1 MSGNEKGATI
11 PPRQRPTPPGQ
22 TPMTNEQ
29 REAAQQEVINK
40 APLRSTDA
48 ESTNQPAEAAV
59 PQEDVKPWRSGMNLP
74 VEALMQIRKKTSITQ
89 ATEHELR
96 LAYLVNDKNSKRGF
110 GPKVYVNDLINEA
123 IEQYTKAELKKLGFD
138 TK

>member
-1 MSGNEKGATI
+1 MSNEKGATI

-22 TPMTNEQ
+22 SPQ
-29 REAAQQEVINK
+29 SEAERQEAEAKIIQS

-48 ESTNQPAEAAV
+48 ESTNAPAEQQPEPAA
-59 PQEDVKPWRSGMNLP
+59 DVKPWRAGMGLP

-96 LAYLVNDKNSKRGF
+96 LAFLVNDRNSKRGF

-123 IEQYTKAELKKLGFD
+123 IEQYTKGELKKLGYD

>member
-1 MSGNEKGATI
+1 MSGNESKI
-11 PPRQRPTPPGQ
+11 PPAPPRTRPTPPGQ
-22 TPMTNEQ
+22 SPELTE
-29 REAAQQEVINK
+29 EEKAQKRKEIVNS
-40 APLRSTDA
+40 APLQNRQ
-48 ESTNQPAEAAV
+48 EEQEPAE
-59 PQEDVKPWRSGMNLP
+59 EIKPWRAGMNLP

-96 LAYLVNDKNSKRGF
+96 LAFLANDRNSKRGF

-123 IEQYTKAELKKLGFD
+123 IEQYTKNELKKLGYD